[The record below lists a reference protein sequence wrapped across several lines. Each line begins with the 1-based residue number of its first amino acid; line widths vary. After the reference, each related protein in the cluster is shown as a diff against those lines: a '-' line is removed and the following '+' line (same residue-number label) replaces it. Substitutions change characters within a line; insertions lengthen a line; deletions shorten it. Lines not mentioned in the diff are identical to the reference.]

1 MEKQQTKEETPP
13 NKTLLKTLRQLLNY
27 QFNLNF
33 DKTYEDQVVDDI
45 RKSVEFRGMNLWVLI
60 FAIFIASI
68 GLNMNSTAVVIGA
81 MLISPLMGPIIGLG
95 VGVGINDFGLIK
107 KALKNIGVATVISLL
122 SSTLYFLISPLSDA
136 SSELLSRTTPTIWDV
151 FIAFFGGLA
160 GIIAYTNKQKG
171 NVIPGVAIATALM
184 PPLCTA
190 GYGIA
195 TGNLAFF
202 LGAFYLYF
210 INSIFIAIAT
220 YLMVKYQRFSLYNF
234 VDAQTERRVR
244 RSIALV
250 VILTIGP
257 SVFMGYQ
264 IVTKTFYEQ
273 NAISFINNE
282 FDLPETQIVSR
293 SIDPKERKIEVLL
306 FGKKLDDDMLAIIK
320 DKMAIYGLTETELK
334 IRQDMDKSDP
344 VDYNAIKTGV
354 LEDLYKNTEQTLRQ
368 RDRIIDS
375 LQRELDK
382 VKPEVWPIKSMTDEL
397 SIVVSPVEELSVYP
411 SIYYQTNESKYD
423 TALTVYLKMKHR
435 PNSSQT
441 KKITSWLKARM
452 QNDSIRV
459 ILQ

>member
-1 MEKQQTKEETPP
+1 MEKEVKEA
-13 NKTLLKTLRQLLNY
+13 NKNKKTLLKTIRQLLKY
-27 QFNLNF
+27 QFNLDF
-33 DKTYEDQVVDDI
+33 DKSQEDQIVEDI

-95 VGVGINDFGLIK
+95 VGVGINDFDLIK
-107 KALKNIGVATVISLL
+107 KALKNVGVATIISLIA
-122 SSTLYFLISPLSDA
+122 STTYFLITPLHDA
-136 SSELLSRTTPTIWDV
+136 SSELLARTTPTIWDV

-195 TGNLAFF
+195 TGNLSFF

-234 VDAQTERRVR
+234 VDKITERRVR
-244 RSIALV
+244 RSIAV
-250 VILTIGP
+250 VVLLTIGP
-257 SVFMGYQ
+257 SIFMGYE
-264 IVTKTFYEQ
+264 IVSKTFYEQ
-273 NAISFINNE
+273 SAIRFINQE
-282 FDLPETQIVSR
+282 FAFPNTQIVNR
-293 SIDPKERKIEVLL
+293 TIDPKERKIEILL
-306 FGKKLDDDMLAIIK
+306 FGEKLDDDMLAIIK
-320 DKMAIYGLTETELK
+320 DKMAIYGLTETELR
-334 IRQDMDKSDP
+334 IRQDVDKSDP

-354 LEDLYKNTEQTLRQ
+354 LEDLYKNTEQSLRQ
-368 RDRIIDS
+368 RDRVIDS
-375 LQRELDK
+375 LQKALEK
-382 VKPEVWPIKSMTDEL
+382 IKPQVWPIKSMTDEL
-397 SIVVSPVEELSVYP
+397 SIVVSPVDELSISP
-411 SIYYQTNESKYD
+411 SIFYRVEDNNYD
-423 TALTVYLKMKHR
+423 TALTAYLKMKR
-435 PNSSQT
+435 KPSSSQV
-441 KKITSWLKARM
+441 KKITSWLKART

>member
-1 MEKQQTKEETPP
+1 M
-13 NKTLLKTLRQLLNY
+13 
-27 QFNLNF
+27 
-33 DKTYEDQVVDDI
+33 DDI

-107 KALKNIGVATVISLL
+107 KALRNLGVATVISLIA
-122 SSTLYFLISPLSDA
+122 STAYFSISPLSDA

-195 TGNLAFF
+195 TGSLTFF

-257 SVFMGYQ
+257 SIFMGYQ

-273 NAISFINNE
+273 NAINFINNE
-282 FDLPETQIVSR
+282 FDFPAS
-293 SIDPKERKIEVLL
+293 L
-306 FGKKLDDDMLAIIK
+306 F
-320 DKMAIYGLTETELK
+320 
-334 IRQDMDKSDP
+334 
-344 VDYNAIKTGV
+344 
-354 LEDLYKNTEQTLRQ
+354 
-368 RDRIIDS
+368 
-375 LQRELDK
+375 
-382 VKPEVWPIKSMTDEL
+382 
-397 SIVVSPVEELSVYP
+397 
-411 SIYYQTNESKYD
+411 
-423 TALTVYLKMKHR
+423 
-435 PNSSQT
+435 
-441 KKITSWLKARM
+441 
-452 QNDSIRV
+452 
-459 ILQ
+459 

>member
-1 MEKQQTKEETPP
+1 MDQETKEEKVPK
-13 NKTLLKTLRQLLNY
+13 KTLAKTLRQLFSY
-27 QFNLNF
+27 QFNLDF
-33 DKTYEDQVVDDI
+33 DKSQEDQIVEDI
-45 RKSVEFRGMNLWVLI
+45 RTSVEFRGMNLWVLI

-95 VGVGINDFGLIK
+95 VGVGINDFALIK
-107 KALKNIGVATVISLL
+107 RALRNIAVATVISLL
-122 SSTLYFLISPLSDA
+122 ASTAYFLVSPLSDA

-195 TGNLAFF
+195 TGNLSFF

-220 YLMVKYQRFSLYNF
+220 YLMVKYQRFSLHSF
-234 VDAQTERRVR
+234 VDAYTERRVR
-244 RSIALV
+244 RYITLV

-257 SVFMGYQ
+257 SIFMGYQ

-273 NAISFINNE
+273 NALNFIKSE
-282 FDLPETQIVSR
+282 FTFSETQIVSH
-293 SIDPKERKIEVLL
+293 SINSKERKIELL
-306 FGKKLDDDMLAIIK
+306 LLGEKLNDDMLAIIK

-334 IRQDMDKSDP
+334 IRQDVDSSDP
-344 VDYNAIKTGV
+344 IDYNAIKTGV

-375 LQRELDK
+375 LQMELER
-382 VKPEVWPIKSMTDEL
+382 VKPQVWPIKSMTDEL
-397 SIVVSPVEELSVYP
+397 SIVVSPVEELSIYP
-411 SIYYQTNESKYD
+411 SIYYKANESKYD
-423 TALTVYLKMKHR
+423 TAITAYLKMKRR

-459 ILQ
+459 ILE